1 MTATARLIVDGV
13 DTFARFG
20 VFALETG
27 LNDLLAYPPLKPI
40 EANDWHEQEG
50 IDADLSAPRLNGRE
64 VTIKV
69 GATGELGAPQMIA
82 KIEAFLAFL
91 RQSVYRVFRFQFLGG
106 REYTLRLV
114 GEPNLTIAQALGF
127 VTLKFADDYPLK
139 DYTYRAPTS
148 GVPKSYDYF
157 VDRWTLTD
165 YGARVTEGT
174 LAEFARRADIKTG
187 LTRNIATAHGVI
199 GDALGT
205 VRQKSKEVKMRL
217 HFRAETFA
225 ELWRNYD
232 ALLYDLA
239 RPGARTIR
247 VRDLGNRDYQAY
259 YKSAQ
264 VTAFYPDDRPW
275 LDTTITLV
283 ILREPN

>member
-1 MTATARLIVDGV
+1 MTATARIIVDGV

-20 VFALETG
+20 VFVLETG
-27 LNDLLAYPPLKPI
+27 LNDLLSYPPLKPV

-64 VTIKV
+64 VTIKI
-69 GATGELGAPQMIA
+69 GATGELGAPQTIA
-82 KIEAFLAFL
+82 KLEAFLAFL
-91 RQSVYRVFRFQFLGG
+91 RQSVYRVFRFAFLGG

-139 DYTYRAPTS
+139 DYTYRAPIS
-148 GVPKSYDYF
+148 IVPRSYDY
-157 VDRWTLTD
+157 VIDGWTFTD

-187 LTRNIATAHGVI
+187 LTRNISTAHGVI
-199 GDALGT
+199 GDALGA

-217 HFRAETFA
+217 HFRTETLDD
-225 ELWRNYD
+225 LWRDYD
-232 ALLYDLA
+232 ALLYDLT

-247 VRDLGNRDYQAY
+247 VVDLGNRSYQAY

-264 VTAFYPDDRPW
+264 VTAFFPDDRPW

>member
-1 MTATARLIVDGV
+1 MTATARIIVDGV

-27 LNDLLAYPPLKPI
+27 LNALLAYPPLKPV

-69 GATGELGAPQMIA
+69 GATGELGAPQTIT

-139 DYTYRAPTS
+139 GYTYRAPTS

-199 GDALGT
+199 GDARGT

-232 ALLYDLA
+232 ALLYDLT
-239 RPGARTIR
+239 RPGARIIL

>member
-1 MTATARLIVDGV
+1 MTATARIIVDGV

-27 LNDLLAYPPLKPI
+27 LNDLLAYPPLKPV

-69 GATGELGAPQMIA
+69 GATGELGAPQTIA

-148 GVPKSYDYF
+148 GVPKSYDYSI
-157 VDRWTLTD
+157 DRWTLTD

-174 LAEFARRADIKTG
+174 LAEFARRADVKVG

-199 GDALGT
+199 GDARGA

-217 HFRAETFA
+217 HFRSETFA
-225 ELWRNYD
+225 ELWHNYD
-232 ALLYDLA
+232 ALLYDLT

-264 VTAFYPDDRPW
+264 VTAFFPDDRPW

>member
-1 MTATARLIVDGV
+1 MTATARIIVDGV
-13 DTFARFG
+13 DTFDRFG
-20 VFALETG
+20 VFALEAG
-27 LNDLLAYPPLKPI
+27 LNDLLAYPPLKPV

-50 IDADLSAPRLNGRE
+50 VDADLSAPRLNGRE
-64 VTIKV
+64 VTITI
-69 GATGELGAPQMIA
+69 GATGTLGAPQTIA
-82 KIEAFLAFL
+82 KIDDFLAFL
-91 RQSVYRVFRFQFLGG
+91 RQRVYRVFSFAFLGG

-127 VTLKFADDYPLK
+127 VTLKFADDYPMK
-139 DYTYRAPTS
+139 GYAYKSPQSSMQTTTDYLMHGRPFTT
-148 GVPKSYDYF
+148 
-157 VDRWTLTD
+157 

-174 LAEFARRADIKTG
+174 LAEFARRADVKTG
-187 LTRNIATAHGVI
+187 LTRNIATAHGII
-199 GDALGT
+199 GDDRGV
-205 VRQKSKEVKMRL
+205 VRQKSKEVKVRL

-225 ELWRNYD
+225 ELWLNYD
-232 ALLYDLA
+232 ALLYDLT

-275 LDTTITLV
+275 LDTTLTLV
-283 ILREPN
+283 VLSEPN

>member
-1 MTATARLIVDGV
+1 MTATARIIVDGV
-13 DTFARFG
+13 DMFDRFG
-20 VFALETG
+20 VFALEAG
-27 LNDLLAYPPLKPI
+27 LNDLLAYPPLKTV

-50 IDADLSAPRLNGRE
+50 VDVDLSEPRLNGRE
-64 VTIKV
+64 VTIKI
-69 GATGELGAPQMIA
+69 GATGTLGAPQTIA
-82 KIEAFLAFL
+82 KIDDFLAFL
-91 RQSVYRVFRFQFLGG
+91 RQRVYRVFRFAFLGG

-127 VTLKFADDYPLK
+127 VTLKFADDYPLSGYAYK
-139 DYTYRAPTS
+139 SPHSSMQTATDYLMHGHP
-148 GVPKSYDYF
+148 F
-157 VDRWTLTD
+157 TD

-174 LAEFARRADIKTG
+174 LAEFARRADIKVG
-187 LTRNIATAHGVI
+187 LTRNIATAHGII
-199 GDALGT
+199 GDDRGV
-205 VRQKSKEVKMRL
+205 VRQKSKEVKVRL

-232 ALLYDLA
+232 ALLYDLT

-275 LDTTITLV
+275 LDTTLTLV
-283 ILREPN
+283 VLREPN

>member
-1 MTATARLIVDGV
+1 MTATARIIVDGV

-27 LNDLLAYPPLKPI
+27 LNDLLAYPPLKPV

-64 VTIKV
+64 VSIKI
-69 GATGELGAPQMIA
+69 GATGTLGAPQTIA
-82 KIEAFLAFL
+82 KLEAFLAFL

-139 DYTYRAPTS
+139 GYTYRAPQSAVQAST
-148 GVPKSYDYF
+148 DYLINSRPF
-157 VDRWTLTD
+157 TA

-174 LAEFARRADIKTG
+174 LAEFARRADVKTG

-199 GDALGT
+199 GDDRGA

-232 ALLYDLA
+232 ALLYDLT
-239 RPGARTIR
+239 RPGARIVR

>member
-1 MTATARLIVDGV
+1 MTATARIIVDGV
-13 DTFARFG
+13 DTFDRFG

-27 LNDLLAYPPLKPI
+27 LNDLLAYPPLKPV

-64 VTIKV
+64 VTIKI
-69 GATGELGAPQMIA
+69 GATGELGAPQTIA

-91 RQSVYRVFRFQFLGG
+91 RQSVYRVFRFAFLGG

-139 DYTYRAPTS
+139 GYTYRAPLS

-157 VDRWTLTD
+157 IDRWTLTD

-187 LTRNIATAHGVI
+187 LTRNIATAHGVV
-199 GDALGT
+199 GDSRGA

-232 ALLYDLA
+232 ALLYDLT
-239 RPGARTIR
+239 RPGARIVR

>member
-13 DTFARFG
+13 DTFDRFG
-20 VFALETG
+20 VFALEAG
-27 LNDLLAYPPLKPI
+27 LNDLLAYPPLKPV

-64 VTIKV
+64 VSIKIGV
-69 GATGELGAPQMIA
+69 TGTLGAPQTIA

-127 VTLKFADDYPLK
+127 VTLKLADDYPLK
-139 DYTYRAPTS
+139 GYTYRAPIS
-148 GVPKSYDYF
+148 SVPKSYDYF
-157 VDRWTLTD
+157 IDRWTLTD

-187 LTRNIATAHGVI
+187 LTRNIATAQGVI
-199 GDALGT
+199 GDARGA

-217 HFRAETFA
+217 HFLAETFA

-232 ALLYDLA
+232 ALIYDLT
-239 RPGARTIR
+239 RSGARTIR

>member
-1 MTATARLIVDGV
+1 MMATARLIVDGV
-13 DTFARFG
+13 DTFDRFG

-27 LNDLLAYPPLKPI
+27 LNDLLAYPPLKPV

-64 VTIKV
+64 VSIKIGV
-69 GATGELGAPQMIA
+69 TGTLGAPQTIA
-82 KIEAFLAFL
+82 KLEAFLAFL
-91 RQSVYRVFRFQFLGG
+91 RQSVYRVFRFTFLGS

-139 DYTYRAPTS
+139 GYTYRAPIS
-148 GVPKSYDYF
+148 SVPKSYDYF

-174 LAEFARRADIKTG
+174 LSEFARRADIKTG

-199 GDALGT
+199 GDARGT
-205 VRQKSKEVKMRL
+205 VRQKSKEVKLRL

-232 ALLYDLA
+232 ALLYDLT
-239 RPGARTIR
+239 RPEARTIR

-264 VTAFYPDDRPW
+264 VTGFYPDDRPW
-275 LDTTITLV
+275 LDTTITFV

>member
-1 MTATARLIVDGV
+1 MTATARIIVDGV

-27 LNDLLAYPPLKPI
+27 LNDLLAYPPLKPV

-64 VTIKV
+64 VTIKI
-69 GATGELGAPQMIA
+69 GATGELGAPQTIA

-127 VTLKFADDYPLK
+127 VTLKFADDDPLK
-139 DYTYRAPTS
+139 GYTYRAPTS

-174 LAEFARRADIKTG
+174 LAEFARRADVKVG

-199 GDALGT
+199 GDARGA
-205 VRQKSKEVKMRL
+205 VRQKSKEAKMRL

-232 ALLYDLA
+232 ALLYDLT

-264 VTAFYPDDRPW
+264 VTAFFPDDRPW

>member
-1 MTATARLIVDGV
+1 MTATARIIVDGI

-27 LNDLLAYPPLKPI
+27 LNDLLSYPPLKPV

-64 VTIKV
+64 VTIKIGV
-69 GATGELGAPQMIA
+69 TGTLGAPQTIA
-82 KIEAFLAFL
+82 KLEAFLSFL

-139 DYTYRAPTS
+139 GYTYRAPIS
-148 GVPKSYDYF
+148 SVPKSYDYF

-174 LAEFARRADIKTG
+174 LAEFARRADVKVG

-199 GDALGT
+199 GDARGA

-232 ALLYDLA
+232 ALLYDLT

-264 VTAFYPDDRPW
+264 VTGFYPDDRPW